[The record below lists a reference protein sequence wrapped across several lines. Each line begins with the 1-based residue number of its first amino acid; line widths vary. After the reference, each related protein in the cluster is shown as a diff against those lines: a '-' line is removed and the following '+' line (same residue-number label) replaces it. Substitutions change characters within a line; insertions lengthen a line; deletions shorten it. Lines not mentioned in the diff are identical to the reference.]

1 MRRLSLRTAVNCL
14 YLDVSNNDV
23 RTLEEI
29 NGGVNLVYLDA
40 SSNDIGQGGRLGLPI
55 PGAPRSAPLHSP
67 GLEAHGARW
76 GPAAGSV
83 VLACLEGLNLAN
95 NDIGPH
101 IPAGA
106 FDWCPNVRAVSLND
120 NDIISFPDDPCWPQ
134 LQVLNLA
141 NNDLRVV
148 PTLPRCPYVRQI
160 YLDKNELG
168 DDQIPYICRL
178 IDLHPYLIKL
188 KLGHNNF
195 SDAGIAQICEYARAK
210 NPYLFHSSQPTLQ
223 ATFSQPQS
231 LYGANSQGERN
242 SNPGVVQACWVVEP
256 EPSNGPAFAE
266 AFVVAE
272 VTPVTG
278 LVRPPAALCI
288 RALSQLTVARVRT
301 GGTGGRR
308 GGDCRL
314 RHTRGR
320 RGGPERR
327 ARGWPENE
335 CIAALPA
342 QQHGPFGADL
352 YKTRSCIHIRH
363 SRAHPIQFAAA
374 AARIVVPHA
383 LLHHVDDVL
392 HLRVGGLGEH
402 DHHVAQRRGGLL
414 ARQHPPEDPDARA
427 ALALP
432 VLRVRVE
439 LLQHICVRAHAQSE
453 Y

>member
-1 MRRLSLRTAVNCL
+1 MGGCFSRNGGMGNRNSNSAGVAVGGGYTQQVVAPTRTWGVQPSGVWDKTTMLQQIRANCGRCYDQGDESEGKGGRLWNCPNYGWVNVWNNGVCQPARSPARLELCSPAAAPPADVRRLSLRTAVNCL

-40 SSNDIGQGGRLGLPI
+40 SSNDIGQGGRLGLPM
-55 PGAPRSAPLHSP
+55 PGAPRSRPSTDQASRLTARA
-67 GLEAHGARW
+67 GGAT
-76 GPAAGSV
+76 GSV

-195 SDAGIAQICEYARAK
+195 SDGGIAQICEYARAK

-223 ATFSQPQS
+223 ATFSQPVS

-278 LVRPPAALCI
+278 LVRPRP
-288 RALSQLTVARVRT
+288 R
-301 GGTGGRR
+301 
-308 GGDCRL
+308 
-314 RHTRGR
+314 
-320 RGGPERR
+320 
-327 ARGWPENE
+327 
-335 CIAALPA
+335 
-342 QQHGPFGADL
+342 
-352 YKTRSCIHIRH
+352 
-363 SRAHPIQFAAA
+363 
-374 AARIVVPHA
+374 
-383 LLHHVDDVL
+383 
-392 HLRVGGLGEH
+392 
-402 DHHVAQRRGGLL
+402 
-414 ARQHPPEDPDARA
+414 HPPSP
-427 ALALP
+427 L
-432 VLRVRVE
+432 
-439 LLQHICVRAHAQSE
+439 SN
-453 Y
+453 